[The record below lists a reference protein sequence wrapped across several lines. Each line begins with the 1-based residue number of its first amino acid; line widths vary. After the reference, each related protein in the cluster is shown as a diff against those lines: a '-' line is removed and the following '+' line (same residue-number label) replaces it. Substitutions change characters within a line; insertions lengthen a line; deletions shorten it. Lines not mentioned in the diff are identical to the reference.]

1 MLFTKV
7 KFIYSNIKELLG
19 NEVNNIIIDSELS
32 RMTNNEEKIVKM
44 LTSIELVLNY
54 LISKFKEYRM
64 DPKLFSIYKEIKSK
78 MDLEHKK
85 DTANQAQIEE
95 KRKIAI
101 LQERLE
107 RRNKR
112 FIFVPFRKVENYPF
126 ALFNKKTLSD
136 TEENLQSPLTIN
148 DFLYDTK

>member
-1 MLFTKV
+1 MKY
-7 KFIYSNIKELLG
+7 IYTHIKDLMS
-19 NEVNNIIIDSELS
+19 NEVKNVIIDAELS
-32 RMTNNEEKIVKM
+32 RMSNSDEKIIKM
-44 LTSIELVLNY
+44 IRSIELVLNY
-54 LISKFKEYRM
+54 LISKFVEYRL
-64 DPKLFSIYKEIKSK
+64 DPKLFNIYKEIKYK

-85 DTANQAQIEE
+85 DTANQVQIEE

-136 TEENLQSPLTIN
+136 TEESLQHPLTIN